1 MQRIHARIVDK
12 GPFTEKE
19 SQVLRYMC
27 EGLYTTEIAVRL
39 FRSPRTIGKHI
50 ENIAHKLDARG
61 SSEIVLIAREMGL
74 VEITLLNSQHHVLK
88 VILLLIMVSNLMPQ
102 YGMRNDM
109 RRAPKTHRTPAVRL
123 VRLQHRQ

>member
-1 MQRIHARIVDK
+1 MQRIHARIIHK

-50 ENIAHKLDARG
+50 ENIAAKLNARG

-74 VEITLLNSQHHVLK
+74 VEITLTDTVHPALK
-88 VILLLIMVSNLMPQ
+88 MILIIIMFSNLMPQ
-102 YGMRNDM
+102 YGMR
-109 RRAPKTHRTPAVRL
+109 RPKTNHRTSAVRL